1 MPAFSPCTLNAIRVE
16 IPTGAARKKMML
28 SMVRT
33 WRQLPAP
40 VKTLQRG
47 MLERRTMKGRQMNRA
62 TITRW
67 WEMISFL
74 VLR

>member
-1 MPAFSPCTLNAIRVE
+1 MLNVIRVE
-16 IPTGAARKKMML
+16 ILTETAGKKMML

-40 VKTLQRG
+40 VATLRRG
-47 MLERRTMKGRQMNRA
+47 MLERRLMKSRQMNRA
-62 TITRW
+62 TITTG